1 MTNVSTQK
9 DLSLAMPI
17 LTPIQILEYT
27 KELPSISVTAVQLVS
42 LIDNPRTTRE
52 RIANLVIK
60 DQVIFA
66 QCFKHANSAA
76 SGSMRELKTIK
87 EIVDLLGFGYIKKA
101 ALFVAANSI
110 IDDPAIW
117 FESVF
122 VAIAAEFLAKRSG
135 LDKIASDQVYMAG
148 LFQNYGAF
156 LLKTIY
162 PNLYATVTAVDDFK
176 LRMER
181 EKKEFG
187 YTYPAISAL
196 VLREYGLPDRVL
208 EIINKQELVYISDYE
223 KENIYI
229 EIARILCK
237 IQAKKVDIGLIRDH
251 LGVEGIEA
259 MVMNSGLNLVDID
272 EKSLEEIKEI
282 VSEFV

>member
-1 MTNVSTQK
+1 M
-9 DLSLAMPI
+9 
-17 LTPIQILEYT
+17 
-27 KELPSISVTAVQLVS
+27 
-42 LIDNPRTTRE
+42 
-52 RIANLVIK
+52 
-60 DQVIFA
+60 FA

-101 ALFVAANSI
+101 ALFVAAKSI
-110 IDDPAIW
+110 IDDPNIW

-122 VAIAAEFLAKRSG
+122 VAIAAEFLARKSG
-135 LDKIASDQVYMAG
+135 MDKIESDQVYMAG

-156 LLKTIY
+156 LLKTAY
-162 PNLYATVTAVDDFK
+162 PNIYARVTAVDDFK

-181 EKKEFG
+181 EREEFG
-187 YTYPAISAL
+187 YTYPLVSAL
-196 VLREYGLPDRVL
+196 VLTNYGLPDKVIG
-208 EIINKQELVYISDYE
+208 IIKKQELVYTKGYQ

-229 EIARILCK
+229 EIARILSK
-237 IQAKKVDIGLIRDH
+237 IQAQKIDIGLIREH

-259 MVMNSGLNLVDID
+259 MVMNSGLNLVDIN
-272 EKSLEEIKEI
+272 EKSLEDIKVI